1 MNKTRILLMIFLLFL
16 AMAAVFAEDY
26 RFFDV
31 SALFEMRDGPVVS
44 AFDAISGLV
53 TDQSDSYGAMQEL
66 AVNTAYDY
74 MQDEMLFGGQIEL
87 GPMRN
92 LSMIAGGFWSGK
104 KVTGTSESVAF
115 EFNHR
120 FDAFSDIRV
129 YARQDHIGL
138 FAGVGAMWTEM
149 DMYVEYVNGDGEK
162 RSSVVELTGGGG
174 YGILGFRLPVW
185 RFVRLGASVSYY
197 PQSRMTTFR
206 VTLGPGWNGK
216 K

>member
-1 MNKTRILLMIFLLFL
+1 
-16 AMAAVFAEDY
+16 MAAAALYAEND

-31 SALFEMRDGPVVS
+31 SALFEVRDGPVVS
-44 AFDAISGLV
+44 ASDAIGGLV

-74 MQDEMLFGGQIEL
+74 MQDEMLFGGQVEV

-92 LSMIAGGFWSGK
+92 LSMTAGGFWSGK
-104 KVTGTSESVAF
+104 KVTGSSETIGF

-120 FDAFSDIRV
+120 FDAFADIRV
-129 YARQDHIGL
+129 YARRDHIGL
-138 FAGVGAMWTEM
+138 FAGVGAMWTET
-149 DMYVEYVNGDGEK
+149 DIYVEYENGDGEK
-162 RSSVVELTGGGG
+162 RSSVIELTGGGG

-185 RFVRLGASVSYY
+185 RFVRVGASVSYF

-216 K
+216 Q